1 MYAYW
6 YLRRCGYVMVACLF
20 MAPGIKGEID
30 LDGDGSAV
38 LVLVGGEDAPGES
51 PGFGKPENAVT
62 PEKRRNLA
70 RRARH
75 FLAERRIREAAPGSS
90 AQGCLWCQRKNAGR
104 VHNCSVAGTPPALT
118 VRVVPKKMREP

>member
-1 MYAYW
+1 
-6 YLRRCGYVMVACLF
+6 
-20 MAPGIKGEID
+20 MASGIKGEID

-70 RRARH
+70 RRAPH
-75 FLAERRIREAAPGSS
+75 FLAERRIREAACRLDVLAIES
-90 AQGCLWCQRKNAGR
+90 RTGR
-104 VHNCSVAGTPPALT
+104 RPLVRLPKGAFGAKGKTPAVCTT
-118 VRVVPKKMREP
+118 VQWLVRPQH